1 MSNSYFLTGIG
12 TDVGKTVVSAILC
25 ELLQAT
31 YWKPIQSGDLQNSDS
46 KKIQQWLN
54 NTVEIIQEAYL
65 FSEAL
70 SPHVASKI
78 DGVSINPAMLNLPKT
93 AGNLIVEGAG
103 GWLVP
108 INDAGITFADLVAE
122 QWNIPIIL
130 VSRHYLGSI
139 NHTLLTIESIRSRN
153 VNIHGIIYVG
163 EPLPDT
169 CEIIEKISGVKTLFS
184 VPLFDKVD
192 TDTIKLFV
200 KELVSNGILKSLV

>member
-46 KKIQQWLN
+46 KKIQEWLN
-54 NTVEIIQEAYL
+54 NTVEIIPEAHL
-65 FSEAL
+65 FSKAL

-108 INDAGITFADLVAE
+108 INDAGITFADLAE
-122 QWNIPIIL
+122 QWNLPVIL

-139 NHTLLTIESIRSRN
+139 NHTLLTIESIKARKMT
-153 VNIHGIIYVG
+153 IHGIIYVG

>member
-1 MSNSYFLTGIG
+1 MSNSYFITGIG
-12 TDVGKTVVSAILC
+12 TDVGKTVVSTILC
-25 ELLQAT
+25 ELLHAT

-54 NTVEIIQEAYL
+54 NTVEIIPEAHL

-108 INDAGITFADLVAE
+108 INEAGITFADLAE

-139 NHTLLTIESIRSRN
+139 NHTLLTIESIKARN
-153 VNIHGIIYVG
+153 MTIHGIIYVG

-169 CEIIEKISGVKTLFS
+169 CEIIEKITGVKTLFT
-184 VPLFDKVD
+184 VPIFDKVD
-192 TDTIKLFV
+192 KETIKLFV
-200 KELVSNGILKSLV
+200 NELVKNGTLKSLI

>member
-31 YWKPIQSGDLQNSDS
+31 YWKPIQSGDLQNSNR
-46 KKIQQWLN
+46 KKIQEWLN
-54 NTVEIIQEAYL
+54 NTIEIIPEAHL

-78 DGVSINPAMLNLPKT
+78 DSVSINPAMLNLPKT
-93 AGNLIVEGAG
+93 TGNLIVEGAG

-108 INDAGITFADLVAE
+108 INDAGITFADLAE
-122 QWNIPIIL
+122 QWNIAIIL

-139 NHTLLTIESIRSRN
+139 NHTLLSIESIRSRN
-153 VNIHGIIYVG
+153 VKIHGIIYVG

-184 VPLFDKVD
+184 VPIFDKVD

-200 KELVSNGILKSLV
+200 KELVSNGILKLLV

>member
-46 KKIQQWLN
+46 KKIQEWLN
-54 NTVEIIQEAYL
+54 NTVEIIPEAHL

-108 INDAGITFADLVAE
+108 INESGITFADLAE

-139 NHTLLTIESIRSRN
+139 NHTLLTIESIKARKMT
-153 VNIHGIIYVG
+153 IHGIIYVG

-184 VPLFDKVD
+184 VPLFNKVNYEN
-192 TDTIKLFV
+192 IQSFV
-200 KELVSNGILKSLV
+200 NILVQNDVLKSLV

>member
-1 MSNSYFLTGIG
+1 
-12 TDVGKTVVSAILC
+12 
-25 ELLQAT
+25 
-31 YWKPIQSGDLQNSDS
+31 
-46 KKIQQWLN
+46 
-54 NTVEIIQEAYL
+54 
-65 FSEAL
+65 
-70 SPHVASKI
+70 
-78 DGVSINPAMLNLPKT
+78 MLNLPKT

-108 INDAGITFADLVAE
+108 INESGITFADLAE

-169 CEIIEKISGVKTLFS
+169 CEIIEKITGVKTLFS

>member
-12 TDVGKTVVSAILC
+12 TDVGKTVVSSILC

-31 YWKPIQSGDLQNSDS
+31 YWKPIQSGDIQNSDS
-46 KKIQQWLN
+46 KKIQHWLN
-54 NTVEIIQEAYL
+54 NTVEIIPEAHL
-65 FSEAL
+65 FSEPL

-108 INDAGITFADLVAE
+108 INESGITFADLAE
-122 QWNIPIIL
+122 QWNLPVIL

-139 NHTLLTIESIRSRN
+139 NHTLLSIESIQSRN

-169 CEIIEKISGVKTLFS
+169 CEIIEKITGVKTLFS

>member
-1 MSNSYFLTGIG
+1 MSNSYFITGIG
-12 TDVGKTVVSAILC
+12 TDVGKTVVSSILC
-25 ELLQAT
+25 ELLHAT

-54 NTVEIIQEAYL
+54 NTVEIIPEAHL
-65 FSEAL
+65 FSEPL

-108 INDAGITFADLVAE
+108 INESGITFADLAE

-169 CEIIEKISGVKTLFS
+169 CEIIEKITGVKTLFS

>member
-1 MSNSYFLTGIG
+1 MSQRYFVTGTG
-12 TDVGKTVVSAILC
+12 TDVGKTVVSTILC
-25 ELLQAT
+25 ELLQAS

-54 NTVEIIQEAYL
+54 NTVEIIPEAHL

-103 GWLVP
+103 GWIVP
-108 INDAGITFADLVAE
+108 INEAGFTFADLAE

-139 NHTLLTIESIRSRN
+139 NHTLLSIESIQSRN

-169 CEIIEKISGVKTLFS
+169 CEIIEKISGVKTLFT
-184 VPLFDKVD
+184 VPIFDKVD
-192 TDTIKLFV
+192 KETIKLFV
-200 KELVSNGILKSLV
+200 NELVKNGTLKSLI

>member
-25 ELLQAT
+25 ELLQAS

-46 KKIQQWLN
+46 KKIQEWLN
-54 NTVEIIQEAYL
+54 NTVEIIPEAHL

-78 DGVSINPAMLNLPKT
+78 DGVSINSAMLNLPKT
-93 AGNLIVEGAG
+93 TGNLIVEGAG

-108 INDAGITFADLVAE
+108 INEAGITFADLAE

-139 NHTLLTIESIRSRN
+139 NHTLLTIESIQARN

-184 VPLFDKVD
+184 VPLFNKVNYEN
-192 TDTIKLFV
+192 IQSFV
-200 KELVSNGILKSLV
+200 NILVQNGVLKSLV

>member
-1 MSNSYFLTGIG
+1 MSQRYFVTGTG
-12 TDVGKTVVSAILC
+12 TDVGKTVVSTILC
-25 ELLQAT
+25 ELLQAS

-54 NTVEIIQEAYL
+54 NTVEIIPEAHL

-108 INDAGITFADLVAE
+108 INEAGITFADLAE

-139 NHTLLTIESIRSRN
+139 NHTLLSIESIQSRN

-169 CEIIEKISGVKTLFS
+169 CEIIEKISGVKTLFT
-184 VPLFDKVD
+184 VPIFDKVD
-192 TDTIKLFV
+192 KETIKLFV
-200 KELVSNGILKSLV
+200 NELVKNGTLKSLI

>member
-1 MSNSYFLTGIG
+1 MSNSYFITGIG
-12 TDVGKTVVSAILC
+12 TDVGKTVVSSILC
-25 ELLQAT
+25 ELLHAT

-54 NTVEIIQEAYL
+54 NTVEIIPEAHL

-108 INDAGITFADLVAE
+108 INEAGITFADLAE

-139 NHTLLTIESIRSRN
+139 NHTLLSIESIQSRN

-169 CEIIEKISGVKTLFS
+169 CEIIEKISGVKTLFT
-184 VPLFDKVD
+184 VPIFDKVD
-192 TDTIKLFV
+192 KETIKLFV
-200 KELVSNGILKSLV
+200 NELVKNGTLKSLI

>member
-46 KKIQQWLN
+46 KKIQEWLN
-54 NTVEIIQEAYL
+54 NTIEIIPEAHL

-93 AGNLIVEGAG
+93 TGNLIVEGAG

-108 INDAGITFADLVAE
+108 INEDGITFADLAE

-139 NHTLLTIESIRSRN
+139 NHTLLSIESIRSRN
-153 VNIHGIIYVG
+153 VNIHGVIYVG

-184 VPLFDKVD
+184 VPLFDKID
-192 TDTIKLFV
+192 TENIKLFV
-200 KELVSNGILKSLV
+200 KELVSNGVLKSLV

>member
-12 TDVGKTVVSAILC
+12 TDVGKTVVSSILC
-25 ELLQAT
+25 ELLHAT

-54 NTVEIIQEAYL
+54 NTVEIIPEAHL
-65 FSEAL
+65 FSEPL

-108 INDAGITFADLVAE
+108 INESGITFADLAE

-139 NHTLLTIESIRSRN
+139 NHTLLSIESIQSRN

-169 CEIIEKISGVKTLFS
+169 CEIIEKITGVKTLFS

>member
-46 KKIQQWLN
+46 KKIQEWLN
-54 NTVEIIQEAYL
+54 NTIEIIPEAHL

-78 DGVSINPAMLNLPKT
+78 DGVSINPALLNLPKT
-93 AGNLIVEGAG
+93 TGNLIVEGAG

-108 INDAGITFADLVAE
+108 INEDGITFADLAE
-122 QWNIPIIL
+122 RWNIPIIL

-139 NHTLLTIESIRSRN
+139 NHTLLSIESIRSRN
-153 VNIHGIIYVG
+153 VNIHGVIYVG

-184 VPLFDKVD
+184 VPLFDKID
-192 TDTIKLFV
+192 TENIKLFV
-200 KELVSNGILKSLV
+200 KELVSNGVLKSLV

>member
-12 TDVGKTVVSAILC
+12 TDVGKTVVSSILC
-25 ELLQAT
+25 ELLHAT

-54 NTVEIIQEAYL
+54 NTVEIIPEAYL

-108 INDAGITFADLVAE
+108 INESGITFADLAE

>member
-46 KKIQQWLN
+46 KKIQEWLN
-54 NTVEIIQEAYL
+54 NTVEIIPEAHL

-108 INDAGITFADLVAE
+108 INESGITFADLAE

-139 NHTLLTIESIRSRN
+139 NHTLLTAEILQNRGAKIEGIIFVGDENKSTESIILSKTKLKLIAR
-153 VNIHGIIYVG
+153 IPIT
-163 EPLPDT
+163 E
-169 CEIIEKISGVKTLFS
+169 EITSEFIKDQSKKISL
-184 VPLFDKVD
+184 
-192 TDTIKLFV
+192 
-200 KELVSNGILKSLV
+200 

>member
-1 MSNSYFLTGIG
+1 MSNSYFITGIG
-12 TDVGKTVVSAILC
+12 TDVGKTVVSSILC
-25 ELLQAT
+25 ELLHAT

-54 NTVEIIQEAYL
+54 NTVEIIPEAYL

-108 INDAGITFADLVAE
+108 INESDITFADLAE

-153 VNIHGIIYVG
+153 LNIHGIIYVG

-169 CEIIEKISGVKTLFS
+169 CEIIEKITGVKTLFS

>member
-1 MSNSYFLTGIG
+1 MSQRYFVTGTG
-12 TDVGKTVVSAILC
+12 TDVGKTVVSTILC
-25 ELLQAT
+25 ELLHAT

-54 NTVEIIQEAYL
+54 NTVEIIPEAHL

-108 INDAGITFADLVAE
+108 INEAGITFADLAE

-139 NHTLLTIESIRSRN
+139 NHTLLSIESIQSRN

-169 CEIIEKISGVKTLFS
+169 CEIIEKITGVKKLFT
-184 VPLFDKVD
+184 VPIFDKVD
-192 TDTIKLFV
+192 KETIKLFV
-200 KELVSNGILKSLV
+200 NELVKKGTLKSLI

>member
-1 MSNSYFLTGIG
+1 MSNSYFITGIG
-12 TDVGKTVVSAILC
+12 TDVGKTVVSSILC
-25 ELLQAT
+25 ELLHAT

-46 KKIQQWLN
+46 TKIQQWLN
-54 NTVEIIQEAYL
+54 NTVEIIPEAYL

-108 INDAGITFADLVAE
+108 INESGITFADLAE

-139 NHTLLTIESIRSRN
+139 NHTLLSIESIQSRN

-169 CEIIEKISGVKTLFS
+169 CEIIEKITGVKTLFS

>member
-46 KKIQQWLN
+46 KKIQEWLN
-54 NTVEIIQEAYL
+54 NTIEIIPEAHL

-78 DGVSINPAMLNLPKT
+78 DSVSINPAMLNLPKT
-93 AGNLIVEGAG
+93 TGNLIVEGAG

-108 INDAGITFADLVAE
+108 INDAGITFADLAE
-122 QWNIPIIL
+122 QWNIAIIL

-139 NHTLLTIESIRSRN
+139 NHTLLSIESIRSRN
-153 VNIHGIIYVG
+153 VKIHGIIYVG

-184 VPLFDKVD
+184 VPIFDKVD

-200 KELVSNGILKSLV
+200 KELVSNGILKLLV

>member
-25 ELLQAT
+25 ELLHAT

-46 KKIQQWLN
+46 TKIQQWLN
-54 NTVEIIQEAYL
+54 NTVEIIPEAYL

-108 INDAGITFADLVAE
+108 INESGITFADLAE

-139 NHTLLTIESIRSRN
+139 NHTLLTIESIKARKMT
-153 VNIHGIIYVG
+153 IHGIIYVG

>member
-46 KKIQQWLN
+46 KKIQEWLN
-54 NTVEIIQEAYL
+54 NTIEIIPEAHL

-78 DGVSINPAMLNLPKT
+78 DSVSINPAMLNLPKT
-93 AGNLIVEGAG
+93 TGNLIVEGAG

-108 INDAGITFADLVAE
+108 INDAGITFADLAE
-122 QWNIPIIL
+122 QWNIAIIL

-139 NHTLLTIESIRSRN
+139 NHTLLSIESIRSRN
-153 VNIHGIIYVG
+153 VKIHGIIYVG

-200 KELVSNGILKSLV
+200 KELVSNGILKLLV

>member
-25 ELLQAT
+25 ELLQAS

-46 KKIQQWLN
+46 KKIQEWLN
-54 NTVEIIQEAYL
+54 NTVEIIPEAHL

-78 DGVSINPAMLNLPKT
+78 DGVSINSAMLNLPKT
-93 AGNLIVEGAG
+93 TGNLIVEGAG

-108 INDAGITFADLVAE
+108 INEAGITFADLAE

-139 NHTLLTIESIRSRN
+139 NHTLLTIESIQARN

>member
-46 KKIQQWLN
+46 KKIQEWLN
-54 NTVEIIQEAYL
+54 NTIKIIPEAHI

-93 AGNLIVEGAG
+93 TGNLIVEGAG

-108 INDAGITFADLVAE
+108 INDAGITFADLAE
-122 QWNIPIIL
+122 QWNVPIIL

-139 NHTLLTIESIRSRN
+139 NHTLLSIESIRSRN
-153 VNIHGIIYVG
+153 VKIHGIIYVG

-184 VPLFDKVD
+184 VPLFDKID

>member
-46 KKIQQWLN
+46 KKIQEWLN
-54 NTVEIIQEAYL
+54 NTVEIIPETHL

-108 INDAGITFADLVAE
+108 INDEGITFADLAE

-139 NHTLLTIESIRSRN
+139 NHTLLTIESIKARKMT
-153 VNIHGIIYVG
+153 IHGIIYVG

-192 TDTIKLFV
+192 TENIKLFV

>member
-1 MSNSYFLTGIG
+1 MSQRYFVTGTG
-12 TDVGKTVVSAILC
+12 TDVGKTVVSTILC
-25 ELLQAT
+25 ELLHAT

-46 KKIQQWLN
+46 KKIQEWLN
-54 NTVEIIQEAYL
+54 NTIEIIPEAHL

-93 AGNLIVEGAG
+93 TGNLIVEGAG

-108 INDAGITFADLVAE
+108 INDAGITFADLAE

-139 NHTLLTIESIRSRN
+139 NHTLLSIESIQSRN

-169 CEIIEKISGVKTLFS
+169 CEIIEKITGVKTLFT
-184 VPLFDKVD
+184 VPIFDKVD
-192 TDTIKLFV
+192 KETIKLFV
-200 KELVSNGILKSLV
+200 NELVKKGTLKSLI

>member
-31 YWKPIQSGDLQNSDS
+31 YWKPIQAGDLQNSDS
-46 KKIQQWLN
+46 KKIQEWLN
-54 NTVEIIQEAYL
+54 NTVEIIPEAHL

-78 DGVSINPAMLNLPKT
+78 DGVSINSTMLNLPKT
-93 AGNLIVEGAG
+93 TGKLIVEGAG

-108 INDAGITFADLVAE
+108 INEAGITFADLAE

-139 NHTLLTIESIRSRN
+139 NHTLLTIESIQARN
-153 VNIHGIIYVG
+153 IKIHGIIYVG

-169 CEIIEKISGVKTLFS
+169 CEIIEKISGVKTLFT
-184 VPLFDKVD
+184 VPIFDKVD
-192 TDTIKLFV
+192 TENIKLFV

>member
-1 MSNSYFLTGIG
+1 MSNSYFITGIG
-12 TDVGKTVVSAILC
+12 TDVGKTVVSSILC
-25 ELLQAT
+25 ELLHAT

-108 INDAGITFADLVAE
+108 INESGITFADLAE

-169 CEIIEKISGVKTLFS
+169 CEIIEKITGVKTLFS

>member
-1 MSNSYFLTGIG
+1 MSNSYFITGIG
-12 TDVGKTVVSAILC
+12 TDVGKTVVSSILC
-25 ELLQAT
+25 ELLQAS

-46 KKIQQWLN
+46 KKIQEWLN
-54 NTVEIIQEAYL
+54 NTVEIIPEAHL

-108 INDAGITFADLVAE
+108 INEAGITFADLTE

-139 NHTLLTIESIRSRN
+139 NHTLLSIESIRSRN

>member
-1 MSNSYFLTGIG
+1 MSNSYFITGIG
-12 TDVGKTVVSAILC
+12 TDAGKTVVSSILC
-25 ELLQAT
+25 ELLHAT

-54 NTVEIIQEAYL
+54 NTVEIIPEAYL

-108 INDAGITFADLVAE
+108 INESGITFADLAE
-122 QWNIPIIL
+122 QWNLPVIL

-139 NHTLLTIESIRSRN
+139 NHTLLSIESIQSRN

-169 CEIIEKISGVKTLFS
+169 CEIIEKITGVKTLFS

>member
-46 KKIQQWLN
+46 KKIQEWLN
-54 NTVEIIQEAYL
+54 NTIEIIPEAHL

-93 AGNLIVEGAG
+93 TGNLIVEGAG

-108 INDAGITFADLVAE
+108 INDAGITFADLAE

-139 NHTLLTIESIRSRN
+139 NHTLLSIESIQSRN
-153 VNIHGIIYVG
+153 VDIHGIIYVG

-184 VPLFDKVD
+184 VPLFDKID

>member
-46 KKIQQWLN
+46 KKIQEWLN
-54 NTVEIIQEAYL
+54 NTVEIIPEAHL

-78 DGVSINPAMLNLPKT
+78 DGVSMNPAMLNLPKT

-108 INDAGITFADLVAE
+108 INDAGITFADLAE

-192 TDTIKLFV
+192 TENIKLFV

>member
-1 MSNSYFLTGIG
+1 MSNSYFITGIG
-12 TDVGKTVVSAILC
+12 TDVGKTVVSSILC
-25 ELLQAT
+25 ELLHAT

-54 NTVEIIQEAYL
+54 NTVEIIPEAYL

-108 INDAGITFADLVAE
+108 INESGITFADLAE

-139 NHTLLTIESIRSRN
+139 NHTLLSIESIQSRN

-169 CEIIEKISGVKTLFS
+169 CEIIEKITGVKTLFS

>member
-46 KKIQQWLN
+46 KKIQEWLN
-54 NTVEIIQEAYL
+54 NTIEIIPEAHL

-78 DGVSINPAMLNLPKT
+78 DSVSINPAMLKLPKT
-93 AGNLIVEGAG
+93 TGNLIVEGAG

-108 INDAGITFADLVAE
+108 INDAGITFADLAE
-122 QWNIPIIL
+122 QWNVPIIL

-139 NHTLLTIESIRSRN
+139 NHTLLSIESIRSRN
-153 VNIHGIIYVG
+153 VKIHGIIYVG

-184 VPLFDKVD
+184 VPIFDKVD

-200 KELVSNGILKSLV
+200 KELVSNGILKLLV

>member
-1 MSNSYFLTGIG
+1 MSNSYFITGIG
-12 TDVGKTVVSAILC
+12 TDVGKTVVSSILC
-25 ELLQAT
+25 ELLHAT

-54 NTVEIIQEAYL
+54 NTVEIIPEAHL

-108 INDAGITFADLVAE
+108 INEAGITFADLAE

-139 NHTLLTIESIRSRN
+139 NHTLLSIESIQSRN

-169 CEIIEKISGVKTLFS
+169 CEIIEKITGVKTLFT
-184 VPLFDKVD
+184 VPIFDKVD
-192 TDTIKLFV
+192 KETIKLFV
-200 KELVSNGILKSLV
+200 NELVKNGTLKSLI

>member
-1 MSNSYFLTGIG
+1 MSNSYFITGIG
-12 TDVGKTVVSAILC
+12 TDVGKTVVSSILC
-25 ELLQAT
+25 ELLHAT
-31 YWKPIQSGDLQNSDS
+31 YWKQIQSGDLQNRDS

-54 NTVEIIQEAYL
+54 NTVEIIPEAYL

-108 INDAGITFADLVAE
+108 INESGITFADLAE

-139 NHTLLTIESIRSRN
+139 NHTLLTIESIQSRN

-169 CEIIEKISGVKTLFS
+169 CEIIEKITGVKTLFS

>member
-1 MSNSYFLTGIG
+1 MSNSYFITGIG
-12 TDVGKTVVSAILC
+12 TDVGKTVVSSILC
-25 ELLQAT
+25 ELLHAT

-54 NTVEIIQEAYL
+54 NTVEIIPEAYL

-108 INDAGITFADLVAE
+108 INEDGITFADLAE
-122 QWNIPIIL
+122 QWNLPVIL

-139 NHTLLTIESIRSRN
+139 NHTLLSIESIQSRN

-169 CEIIEKISGVKTLFS
+169 CEIIEKITGVKTLFS

>member
-1 MSNSYFLTGIG
+1 MSQRYFVTGTG
-12 TDVGKTVVSAILC
+12 TDVGKTVVSTILC
-25 ELLQAT
+25 ELLHAT

-54 NTVEIIQEAYL
+54 NTVEIIPEAHL

-108 INDAGITFADLVAE
+108 INEAGITFADLAE

-139 NHTLLTIESIRSRN
+139 NHTLLSIESIQSRN

-169 CEIIEKISGVKTLFS
+169 CEIIEKISGVKTLFT
-184 VPLFDKVD
+184 VPIFDKVD
-192 TDTIKLFV
+192 KETIKLFV
-200 KELVSNGILKSLV
+200 NELVKKGTLKSLI

>member
-31 YWKPIQSGDLQNSDS
+31 YWKPIQSGDHQNSDS
-46 KKIQQWLN
+46 KKIQEWLN
-54 NTVEIIQEAYL
+54 NTIEIIPEAHL

-108 INDAGITFADLVAE
+108 INDAGITFADLAE

-139 NHTLLTIESIRSRN
+139 NHTLLSIESIRSRN
-153 VNIHGIIYVG
+153 VKIHGIIYVG

-192 TDTIKLFV
+192 TENIKSFV
-200 KELVSNGILKSLV
+200 KELVSNGILKLLV

>member
-1 MSNSYFLTGIG
+1 MSNSYFITGIG
-12 TDVGKTVVSAILC
+12 TDVGKTVVSSILC
-25 ELLQAT
+25 ELLHAT

-108 INDAGITFADLVAE
+108 INESGITFADLAE

-139 NHTLLTIESIRSRN
+139 NHTLLTIESIQARN
-153 VNIHGIIYVG
+153 MTIHGIIYVG

-184 VPLFDKVD
+184 VPLFNKVNYEN
-192 TDTIKLFV
+192 IQSFV
-200 KELVSNGILKSLV
+200 NILVQNGVLKSLV